1 MNLKIKLT
9 KWKFILV
16 RDAARDQFNKAIS
29 SARHKYNNNEWA
41 FMCFISYIQCNP
53 HTKARAANDPCAAEI
68 KKVVCDKHIIISTA
82 IHVAWANEYKTVDQV
97 K

>member
-1 MNLKIKLT
+1 MLPETNLIKQFPRLAINIIIMNGL
-9 KWKFILV
+9 
-16 RDAARDQFNKAIS
+16 A
-29 SARHKYNNNEWA
+29 A

-53 HTKARAANDPCAAEI
+53 HTKARAANDPCAEEI

-97 K
+97 E